1 MASTMRSSV
10 DILASAPVKARKPDS
25 HESVSVEVRPI
36 DNGYLLCRSHCKPN
50 GEYVRT
56 ETYSADRPRLDLSA
70 NSTPPSSLRD
80 AVKSLG
86 GRGTP

>member
-1 MASTMRSSV
+1 M

-25 HESVSVEVRPI
+25 HESVSVSVRPI
-36 DNGYLLCRSHCKPN
+36 DNGYVLCRSHCKPN
-50 GEYVRT
+50 GEYVST
-56 ETYSADRPRLDLSA
+56 ETYSPDRPRLNLTADRMP
-70 NSTPPSSLRD
+70 TSSLRD